1 MISRGNRL
9 NESSVIE
16 IGDMNWG
23 EIVESSKKPVIVMFY
38 SSTCP
43 YCKAM
48 EPYFINYAREFENS
62 AVFARL
68 NIETNPWTAERY
80 GVLGTPT
87 FKFFCRGRP
96 VWEQVGQIY
105 PSILKKAVE
114 DMINYGEE
122 CIKKS
127 TPIGQDI
134 TGYV

>member
-1 MISRGNRL
+1 
-9 NESSVIE
+9 
-16 IGDMNWG
+16 MNG
-23 EIVESSKKPVIVMFY
+23 SNIVEVEDTSWGQLVEESKKPVIVMFY
-38 SSTCP
+38 SPTCP

-48 EPYFINYAREFENS
+48 EPYFVNYAQEFKSS

-80 GVLGTPT
+80 GVMGTPT

-105 PSILKKAVE
+105 PSILKTAVE
-114 DMINYGEE
+114 NIVEYGED
-122 CIKKS
+122 CIRKS

-134 TGYV
+134 TGYA